1 MRKGYMSSASA
12 DLGAPVIIIGAG
24 LAGLTAGRTL
34 AAAGVNCLILE
45 ALHRP
50 GGLCR
55 TEVVDGFTF
64 DYTGHLLHL
73 REGDSKDLILQLI
86 GDRLVEHTRRASV
99 YVKGVFV
106 DYPIQ
111 AHFGKLPAPFAGQC
125 LDELLDAADQKVS
138 GEMFFDQWAVKRFG
152 RTLADLF
159 MIPYNAK
166 LSVHPLKEM
175 EISWTSWSVPV
186 PTARDLRAIAR
197 GEDPPAYGYNT
208 TFFYPRDEGI
218 EILPRSLARGQEG
231 FIRTGERVV
240 RVNAITRT
248 VILDNGE
255 ELPYSSLI
263 STMPLDGLLGITGGL
278 DDSLTQAAG
287 KLRYSSVLGICMGL
301 DGPVLAPDHWIYF
314 PDEELP
320 FYRMGF
326 PTNFSDRVA
335 PAGCG
340 SVYAEVAWSG
350 GSGPDA
356 DNVTG
361 KVLETLRTTGL
372 IDPSTGISTRIDL
385 PMPCAYVFHDL
396 YRAKHLET
404 IHESLG
410 EKDILSVGRYGAW
423 EYSAMQDAV
432 EWGLSAAREVLK

>member
-1 MRKGYMSSASA
+1 MSRET
-12 DLGAPVIIIGAG
+12 VVIIGAG
-24 LAGLTAGRTL
+24 LAGLTAGRALKT
-34 AAAGVNCLILE
+34 AGVDYLILE
-45 ALHRP
+45 AGDRL

-73 REGDSKDLILQLI
+73 KEGDSKDLILELV

-99 YVKGVFV
+99 YVEGVFV

-125 LDELLDAADQKVS
+125 LEELLDAANQEVS

-152 RTLADLF
+152 KTLADLF

-166 LSVHPLKEM
+166 LSVQPLKEM

-186 PTARDLRAIAR
+186 PTARELRAIAR

-218 EILPRSLARGQEG
+218 EILPRSLARGQESC
-231 FIRTGERVV
+231 IRTGTRID
-240 RVNAITRT
+240 RVNALTRT
-248 VILDNGE
+248 VTLENGE

-263 STMPLDGLLGITGGL
+263 STMPLDRLLGITDGL
-278 DDSLTQAAG
+278 NDSLTQAAG

-301 DGPVLAPDHWIYF
+301 DGPVLKPDHWIYF

-320 FYRMGF
+320 FYRIGF

-335 PAGCG
+335 PEGCG
-340 SVYAEVAWSG
+340 SIYAEVAYSD
-350 GSGPDA
+350 GSCPEVEKVA
-356 DNVTG
+356 G

-372 IDPSTGISTRIDL
+372 IDPSTGISARIDL
-385 PMPCAYVFHDL
+385 AMPCAYVFHDM
-396 YRAKHLET
+396 YRAKHLDP
-404 IHESLG
+404 ILESLR
-410 EKDILSVGRYGAW
+410 EKNIQSVGRYGAW
-423 EYSAMQDAV
+423 EYSAMQDAI

>member
-1 MRKGYMSSASA
+1 MSRET
-12 DLGAPVIIIGAG
+12 VVIIGAG
-24 LAGLTAGRTL
+24 LAGLTAGRALKT
-34 AAAGVNCLILE
+34 AGVDYLILE
-45 ALHRP
+45 AGDRP

-73 REGDSKDLILQLI
+73 KEGDSKDLILELV

-99 YVKGVFV
+99 YVEGVFV

-125 LDELLDAADQKVS
+125 LEELLAAADQEVS

-152 RTLADLF
+152 KTLADLF

-186 PTARDLRAIAR
+186 PTARELRAIAR

-218 EILPRSLARGQEG
+218 EILPRSLARGQESC
-231 FIRTGERVV
+231 IRTGTRID
-240 RVNAITRT
+240 RVNALTRT
-248 VILDNGE
+248 VTLENGE

-263 STMPLDGLLGITGGL
+263 STMPLDRLLGITEGL
-278 DDSLTQAAG
+278 NDSLTQAAG

-301 DGPVLAPDHWIYF
+301 DGPVLKPDHWIYF

-320 FYRMGF
+320 FYRIGF

-335 PAGCG
+335 PEGCG
-340 SVYAEVAWSG
+340 SIYAEVAYSD
-350 GSGPDA
+350 GSCPEVEKVA
-356 DNVTG
+356 G
-361 KVLETLRTTGL
+361 KVLETLFSTGL
-372 IDPSTGISTRIDL
+372 IDPSTGISSRIDL
-385 PMPCAYVFHDL
+385 AMPCAYVFHDL
-396 YRAKHLET
+396 YRANHLDS
-404 IHESLG
+404 ILESLG

-432 EWGLSAAREVLK
+432 EWGLSAVREVLK

>member
-1 MRKGYMSSASA
+1 MSRET
-12 DLGAPVIIIGAG
+12 VVIIGAG
-24 LAGLTAGRTL
+24 LSGL
-34 AAAGVNCLILE
+34 AAGHALKAAGAHYLILE
-45 ALHRP
+45 AGDRP

-55 TEVVDGFTF
+55 TEMVDGFTF

-73 REGDSKDLILQLI
+73 REGDSKDFILELI

-125 LDELLDAADQKVS
+125 LEELLDAADQEVS

-152 RTLADLF
+152 KTLADLF

-166 LSVHPLKEM
+166 LSVHPLEEM

-186 PTARDLRAIAR
+186 PTALELRAIAR
-197 GEDPPAYGYNT
+197 GEAPPVYGYNT

-218 EILPRSLARGQEG
+218 EILPRSLTRGQES
-231 FIRTGERVV
+231 FIRTGTRVEH
-240 RVNAITRT
+240 VNALTRIVT
-248 VILDNGE
+248 LENGE

-263 STMPLDGLLGITGGL
+263 STLPLPRLLGITDGL
-278 DDSLTQAAG
+278 NGSLTKAAG

-301 DGPVLAPDHWIYF
+301 DGPVLMPDHWIYF

-320 FYRMGF
+320 FYRIGF

-335 PAGCG
+335 QAGCG

-350 GSGPDA
+350 GSGLDA
-356 DNVTG
+356 DNVAG

-372 IDPSTGISTRIDL
+372 IDPSTGISARIDL

-432 EWGLSAAREVLK
+432 EWGRNAAREVLK